1 MDEDGSL
8 FNNILV
14 LDMSHYSWLRDDTAW
29 CQMISLW
36 NMFVTTNDEQ
46 CQFMI
51 HTILSAYISS
61 IITRCDL
68 CLDYISPY
76 YLFGWTY
83 LYLMSDKLA

>member
-14 LDMSHYSWLRDDTAW
+14 LDMSHYSWLRDNTAW

-36 NMFVTTNDEQ
+36 NMFVTTNDVQ

-61 IITRCDL
+61 IIIWEGIQKDWAL
-68 CLDYISPY
+68 
-76 YLFGWTY
+76 G
-83 LYLMSDKLA
+83 DKIL

>member
-14 LDMSHYSWLRDDTAW
+14 LDMSHYSWLRDNTAW

-36 NMFVTTNDEQ
+36 NMFVTTSDEP

-51 HTILSAYISS
+51 HTI
-61 IITRCDL
+61 
-68 CLDYISPY
+68 
-76 YLFGWTY
+76 
-83 LYLMSDKLA
+83 